1 MKAGRMKAGWHGFVA
16 GVCVGAAVAWLATSA
31 ASVVGSIGPQLDAQ
45 SAPAKYSSKV
55 VLENDRVR
63 VKDVTFPA
71 GVLDTGTHTHEYA
84 HVGVILTKGA
94 LVFTEPGKAGET
106 VQFDA
111 GSVGYREA
119 KATHQV
125 ANPGKAPMRVIE
137 VELK

>member
-1 MKAGRMKAGWHGFVA
+1 MKAGRMKAGWHGFAA
-16 GVCVGAAVAWLATSA
+16 GACVGGAVAWLAA
-31 ASVVGSIGPQLDAQ
+31 GVIGSMEPRVNAQ
-45 SAPAKYSSKV
+45 SAPAPAKYSSKV

-71 GVLDTGTHTHEYA
+71 GVRGTGTHTHELA

-94 LVFTEPGKAGET
+94 LIFTEPGKAGET
-106 VQFDA
+106 VQFEA

-125 ANPGKAPMRVIE
+125 ANPGTSPMRVIE
-137 VELK
+137 VEIK